1 MIDAVQITHMIVSG
15 LTSAA
20 ALYFKSAHSKLLTKV
35 AILEER
41 IQNEKERLDRL
52 ESGRKK

>member
-1 MIDAVQITHMIVSG
+1 MMDAVQITHMIVSG

-20 ALYFKSAHSKLLTKV
+20 ALYFKMAHSKLLTKV
-35 AILEER
+35 DVLEKR
-41 IQNEKERLDRL
+41 IRKGKKRLDRL